1 MSKTTFSISIL
12 LSAVAYAL
20 TAAKALSFF
29 SGDSHHYQ
37 YKENSYYKKNDK
49 AQNIHRITPIM
60 IETRSD
66 TT

>member
-29 SGDSHHYQ
+29 SGDFHHYQ
-37 YKENSYYKKNDK
+37 YKENSYYEKND
-49 AQNIHRITPIM
+49 
-60 IETRSD
+60 
-66 TT
+66 